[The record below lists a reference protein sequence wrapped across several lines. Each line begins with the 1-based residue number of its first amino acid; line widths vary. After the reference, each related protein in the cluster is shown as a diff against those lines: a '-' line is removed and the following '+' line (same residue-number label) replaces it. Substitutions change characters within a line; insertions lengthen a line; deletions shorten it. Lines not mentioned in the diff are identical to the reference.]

1 MYGRL
6 DGAGTAGRSTGG
18 HTSGNGMGSW
28 LNWAGWI
35 GSTGRLERLKL
46 RRLEGPADRTCCI
59 GLGAL
64 VIEPASP
71 RFTSP
76 PPRLR
81 IVPDPF
87 TLRCSANKLV
97 LLPVSQSA
105 AYALK
110 LSGVNA
116 LRRNTF
122 VSFVA
127 GHDTHYSYGPQPL
140 SLPRSDDLVAKNCLM
155 LAQLR
160 YHSYGQ
166 PDLSHATLIFN

>member
-1 MYGRL
+1 
-6 DGAGTAGRSTGG
+6 
-18 HTSGNGMGSW
+18 MGSW
-28 LNWAGWI
+28 LDWAGWI
-35 GSTGRLERLKL
+35 GSTDRLERLKL

-87 TLRCSANKLV
+87 TLRCSANKLA

-140 SLPRSDDLVAKNCLM
+140 SLPRSDDLVAKTALC
-155 LAQLR
+155 
-160 YHSYGQ
+160 
-166 PDLSHATLIFN
+166 